1 MMTGR
6 RARSSAMI
14 SVVGTTEARVMV
26 LARSLAGL
34 PALSNALACRAAFV
48 YAPRRMRPRRP
59 MCSSLAILCT
69 IAITTASLPAVAA
82 STHDVIAHVAIEP
95 PVEPAPVDPAPV
107 DAAPP
112 EPATPPVADPLPV
125 DAPPVDPAPPEPT
138 KAAPTT
144 TTPIEPTPKPTPKPE
159 PPPEAEE
166 EIPERLA
173 PLQVAGWWTLFG
185 GVSIGT
191 LAAVMAG
198 LAERQE
204 DRALRLSVFFDIET
218 RAQSRY
224 EDVQGEYEAAL
235 RKGRAQANAGIA
247 LAVVGLGAAVAGV
260 AMLAVAARN
269 QRRAAKPKSNA
280 RLQWRM
286 GGMQVRF

>member
-1 MMTGR
+1 
-6 RARSSAMI
+6 
-14 SVVGTTEARVMV
+14 
-26 LARSLAGL
+26 
-34 PALSNALACRAAFV
+34 
-48 YAPRRMRPRRP
+48 
-59 MCSSLAILCT
+59 MCSSLAILSAL
-69 IAITTASLPAVAA
+69 AITTASLPAVAA
-82 STHDVIAHVAIEP
+82 STQDAIAHVAIAP
-95 PVEPAPVDPAPV
+95 SEPAPVDAPPV

-112 EPATPPVADPLPV
+112 EPAPSTPEPSPV
-125 DAPPVDPAPPEPT
+125 DATPIDAAPPAAEPT
-138 KAAPTT
+138 KAAPVKA
-144 TTPIEPTPKPTPKPE
+144 TPSEPTAKPTPKPTPKPE
-159 PPPEAEE
+159 APPEAEG

-235 RKGRAQANAGIA
+235 RKGRAEANAAIA
-247 LAVVGLGAAVAGV
+247 LAVIGLGAAVGGI

-269 QRRAAKPKSNA
+269 QRRAAKAKPNA
-280 RLQWRM
+280 RVQWRM